1 MDLTEFDKYLPSSF
15 EILQVLGQTMT
26 VPSPPTKPMSFW
38 AWNVVSLN
46 GFPELT
52 IPRIALQKKHLP
64 SNIGKSSFWTSPKT
78 LESLEIWED
87 SIIQF
92 LLPFFCHGSW
102 FSFVSWKVSNR
113 AERCV
118 HKQHGVWKSLKTVL
132 KTFINNLILQVVYF
146 TATFPYVILI
156 ALLVRGVTLPGA
168 TIGLEKLFIPD
179 FTRLQDI
186 QVWKDAASQMFFSL
200 GISWGGL
207 MMFGSYNKFHNKINR
222 GKISEY
228 FFATPNL

>member
-1 MDLTEFDKYLPSSF
+1 M
-15 EILQVLGQTMT
+15 
-26 VPSPPTKPMSFW
+26 
-38 AWNVVSLN
+38 
-46 GFPELT
+46 
-52 IPRIALQKKHLP
+52 
-64 SNIGKSSFWTSPKT
+64 
-78 LESLEIWED
+78 
-87 SIIQF
+87 
-92 LLPFFCHGSW
+92 
-102 FSFVSWKVSNR
+102 
-113 AERCV
+113 
-118 HKQHGVWKSLKTVL
+118 
-132 KTFINNLILQVVYF
+132 VYF

-179 FTRLQDI
+179 FSRLQDI

>member
-1 MDLTEFDKYLPSSF
+1 MDLTEFDNCLPSSF

-52 IPRIALQKKHLP
+52 IAKIALRKKHLP
-64 SNIGKSSFWTSPKT
+64 SNIGKGSFWTSPKT

-118 HKQHGVWKSLKTVL
+118 HKQHGVWKSLKIVL
-132 KTFINNLILQVVYF
+132 KPNNLILQVVYF

>member
-1 MDLTEFDKYLPSSF
+1 MELTEFDNCLPSSF

-52 IPRIALQKKHLP
+52 IAKIALRKKHLP
-64 SNIGKSSFWTSPKT
+64 SNIGKGSFWTSPKT

-132 KTFINNLILQVVYF
+132 KTFITKKSNF
-146 TATFPYVILI
+146 TGG
-156 ALLVRGVTLPGA
+156 LLYCH
-168 TIGLEKLFIPD
+168 IPLRDFDRFVGSWCD
-179 FTRLQDI
+179 FTRSHNWI
-186 QVWKDAASQMFFSL
+186 GKTVYSR
-200 GISWGGL
+200 
-207 MMFGSYNKFHNKINR
+207 FH
-222 GKISEY
+222 
-228 FFATPNL
+228 